1 MTTFPLKT
9 LYNWYREL
17 VGNPKYRWWIIGGTL
32 LYLISPLDILPDVL
46 PIVGQ
51 IDDAVLITL
60 VASEISSVLKDRNAV
75 LKQQHQSATGS
86 TSIPIPT
93 IKIKNIE
100 SDPTLGEI
108 IEIKAVEV
116 L

>member
-17 VGNPKYRWWIIGGTL
+17 VANPKYRWWIIGGTL
-32 LYLISPLDILPDVL
+32 LYLVNPIDIIPDVL

-60 VASEISSVLKDRNAV
+60 VASEISSVLRDRSSI
-75 LKQQHQSATGS
+75 LKQQRNESKTV
-86 TSIPIPT
+86 TPT
-93 IKIKNIE
+93 VKMNETDIASGDVVE
-100 SDPTLGEI
+100 VA
-108 IEIKAVEV
+108 AVEV
-116 L
+116 G

>member
-17 VGNPKYRWWIIGGTL
+17 VANPKYRWWIIGGTL
-32 LYLISPLDILPDVL
+32 LYLVSPLDLIPDIL

-60 VASEISSVLKDRNAV
+60 VATEISSVLRDRSAM
-75 LKQQHQSATGS
+75 LQQQRNEAKTVM
-86 TSIPIPT
+86 PT
-93 IKIKNIE
+93 VKIKDLETDMASGEAIE
-100 SDPTLGEI
+100 VT
-108 IEIKAVEV
+108 AVEV
-116 L
+116 M

>member
-17 VGNPKYRWWIIGGTL
+17 VANPKYRWWIIGGTL
-32 LYLISPLDILPDVL
+32 LYLVNPLDVVPDVL

-60 VASEISSVLKDRNAV
+60 VATELTSAIKDRNAM
-75 LKQQHQSATGS
+75 LKQQRNESKTV
-86 TSIPIPT
+86 TPT
-93 IKIKNIE
+93 VNVKDVE
-100 SDPTLGEI
+100 TDMRSGEVV
-108 IEIKAVEV
+108 EVAAVEV
-116 L
+116 M

>member
-17 VGNPKYRWWIIGGTL
+17 VANPKYRWWIIGGTL
-32 LYLISPLDILPDVL
+32 LYLVNPLDVLPDVL

-60 VASEISSVLKDRNAV
+60 VATELSTAIKDRNAM
-75 LKQQHQSATGS
+75 LKQQRNDAKAVT
-86 TSIPIPT
+86 PT
-93 IKIKNIE
+93 VKIKDLETDMASGEAIE
-100 SDPTLGEI
+100 VA
-108 IEIKAVEV
+108 AVEV
-116 L
+116 M

>member
-17 VGNPKYRWWIIGGTL
+17 VANPKYRWWIIGGTL
-32 LYLISPLDILPDVL
+32 LYLVSPLDILPDVL

-60 VASEISSVLKDRNAV
+60 VATELSSAIKDRNAM
-75 LKQQHQSATGS
+75 LKQQRNESKTVMS
-86 TSIPIPT
+86 TV
-93 IKIKNIE
+93 KIKDFE
-100 SDPTLGEI
+100 TDMASGEVV
-108 IEIKAVEV
+108 EVAAVEV
-116 L
+116 V

>member
-60 VASEISSVLKDRNAV
+60 VASEISAVIKDRNAV
-75 LKQQHQSATGS
+75 LKQQRQS
-86 TSIPIPT
+86 TSAAASMPTPT
-93 IKIKNIE
+93 IKIQDVE
-100 SDPTLGEI
+100 SDPAYGEV

>member
-60 VASEISSVLKDRNAV
+60 VASEISAVLKDRNAV
-75 LKQQHQSATGS
+75 LKQQRQS
-86 TSIPIPT
+86 TSAAASMPTPT
-93 IKIKNIE
+93 IKIKDVE
-100 SDPTLGEI
+100 SDPAYGEV

>member
-17 VGNPKYRWWIIGGTL
+17 VANPKYRWWIIGGTL
-32 LYLISPLDILPDVL
+32 LYLVSPLDILPDVL

-60 VASEISSVLKDRNAV
+60 VATELSSAIKDRNAM
-75 LKQQHQSATGS
+75 LKRQRNESKTVM
-86 TSIPIPT
+86 PT
-93 IKIKNIE
+93 VKIKDFE
-100 SDPTLGEI
+100 TDMASGEVV
-108 IEIKAVEV
+108 EVAAVEV
-116 L
+116 V

>member
-17 VGNPKYRWWIIGGTL
+17 VANPKYRWWIIGGTL
-32 LYLISPLDILPDVL
+32 LYLVSPLDILPDVL

-60 VASEISSVLKDRNAV
+60 VATEISSAIKDRNAM
-75 LKQQHQSATGS
+75 LKQQQNESKTVTPTVKMKDIETDM
-86 TSIPIPT
+86 TSGDFV
-93 IKIKNIE
+93 E
-100 SDPTLGEI
+100 VA
-108 IEIKAVEV
+108 AVEV
-116 L
+116 M

>member
-17 VGNPKYRWWIIGGTL
+17 VANPKYRWWIIGGTL
-32 LYLISPLDILPDVL
+32 LYLINPLDVLPDML

-60 VASEISSVLKDRNAV
+60 VATEISSAIKDRNAL
-75 LKQQHQSATGS
+75 LKQQRNSSKTV
-86 TSIPIPT
+86 TPT
-93 IKIKNIE
+93 VKMKDVETNTA
-100 SDPTLGEI
+100 SGEVV
-108 IEIKAVEV
+108 EVAAVEV
-116 L
+116 M

>member
-17 VGNPKYRWWIIGGTL
+17 VANPKYRWWIVGGTL
-32 LYLISPLDILPDVL
+32 LYLINPLDVLPDVL

-60 VASEISSVLKDRNAV
+60 VATEISSAIKDRNAM
-75 LKQQHQSATGS
+75 LKQQRNESKTV
-86 TSIPIPT
+86 TPT
-93 IKIKNIE
+93 VKIKDVE
-100 SDPTLGEI
+100 TDMASGDVVEVT
-108 IEIKAVEV
+108 AVEV
-116 L
+116 V